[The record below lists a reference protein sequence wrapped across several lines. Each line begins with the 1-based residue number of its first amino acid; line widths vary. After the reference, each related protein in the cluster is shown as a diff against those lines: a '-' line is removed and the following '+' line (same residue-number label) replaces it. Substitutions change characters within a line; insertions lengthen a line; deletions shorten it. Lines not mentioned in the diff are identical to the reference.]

1 MRNAMLTVLGKLVM
15 NLLTG
20 DNLDQNQKNMREEF
34 IDTLCE
40 HLHDCNGFVR
50 AKVCMYPSTSSRI
63 GVITYICMRMF
74 SLMFGVS
81 DSLP

>member
-50 AKVCMYPSTSSRI
+50 AKVCMYRTPQPRVESES
-63 GVITYICMRMF
+63 
-74 SLMFGVS
+74 
-81 DSLP
+81 